1 MAVSETPKTRGSRTR
16 FPFSPYPKQFPSIL
30 IQLSRKML
38 GLGEFLLCIIWDNF
52 CFCFLFFG
60 LTFFFLRQWKQKF
73 LFVSCS
79 ENWISL
85 KLYGGGSELDLLEV
99 LKAKSR
105 CTPSTSQGYTIL
117 TDRKE
122 GLYQILS
129 GITNPKPKLAVSN
142 HISLLLFFY
151 IVLPWGEGG
160 SIKETI
166 YFALS

>member
-1 MAVSETPKTRGSRTR
+1 MVHSLSSEGDALI
-16 FPFSPYPKQFPSIL
+16 IL
-30 IQLSRKML
+30 W
-38 GLGEFLLCIIWDNF
+38 G
-52 CFCFLFFG
+52 
-60 LTFFFLRQWKQKF
+60 TF
-73 LFVSCS
+73 
-79 ENWISL
+79 EI
-85 KLYGGGSELDLLEV
+85 DLLEV

-166 YFALS
+166 YLALS